1 MYLSIIIISLL
12 MELLTE
18 TGVEALL
25 NLQSQ
30 LGSLSIPTHE
40 ESVQGLREQIQHQCH
55 IVMWER
61 KKMKRKQEK
70 VKEQQSFYLPKR
82 LRDEER
88 RKVLKQTV
96 QRTYVYVNRLV
107 MLCMINHSII
117 NTIGAKPLV
126 RERSN

>member
-1 MYLSIIIISLL
+1 MYMYECVKDEAVNKSVYLSIIIISLL

-40 ESVQGLREQIQHQCH
+40 ESVQGLREQIQHHCH
-55 IVMWER
+55 IVMWEQ

-70 VKEQQSFYLPKR
+70 VKEQQSFYLTKR
-82 LRDEER
+82 LQDEEW

-107 MLCMINHSII
+107 ICC
-117 NTIGAKPLV
+117 V
-126 RERSN
+126 